1 MKLNR
6 LINNANIILN
16 QNNLKK
22 DYLNRNQSFMSSSNN
37 NDISKSNL
45 SITTNASLARINSPR
60 NFNIMNKFNSPKPYN
75 IKIKFDKGLS
85 RSSSVGMLSPTP
97 SRINFDQNILLE
109 KADDIIKERLK
120 SNGKLINNKKY
131 EKNVAIKLSKDISL
145 KNYVINLLKIK
156 RTEINNKERI
166 MNNALLEFTNQF
178 NFDYKTFTEYIE
190 DVKRKQKLEED
201 LIHKLKAK
209 REEKENTLN
218 EEMLTFRRLEDSL
231 DKLVRQLYNAYI
243 FSSFVHKVF
252 EIPFNYKDIPELK
265 RNRKM
270 EEISDIIIKIYETK
284 DKGKE
289 LPNVLKEDNLL
300 IQKFVQMEDKIIH
313 RIQNRDILLK
323 EVDKCH
329 ENYNRELKFLEN
341 SLKEYQ
347 KDYDYL
353 KHDLFIISKSM
364 NNLKIQEDKKI
375 DEHFEYII
383 DLGQEITQKIPKKSL
398 KNNINGYLGY
408 CKTVLKTLEEKE
420 VSINNYINEIE
431 LILNYGEKDDRI
443 LVEKCISDIKKIN
456 KRENQLRIKKKQEEL
471 ENEKNMRNIRRAQR
485 TVVKGRKVATLFPS
499 IKNVRKVKKIKLNN
513 NDNEIECVYSVTDEE
528 N

>member
-16 QNNLKK
+16 QNILKK
-22 DYLNRNQSFMSSSNN
+22 NYFNRNQSFMSSSNN
-37 NDISKSNL
+37 NDISKSNV

-60 NFNIMNKFNSPKPYN
+60 NFNIINRLNSPKPYN

-85 RSSSVGMLSPTP
+85 HSGSVGMLSPTP
-97 SRINFDQNILLE
+97 SRINFEQNIILE
-109 KADDIIKERLK
+109 KADNIIKERLK
-120 SNGKLINNKKY
+120 SNGKQINKKY

-156 RTEINNKERI
+156 RTQINDKERV
-166 MNNALLEFTNQF
+166 MNNALMEFTNQF

-190 DVKRKQKLEED
+190 DVKRRQKLEED
-201 LIHKLKAK
+201 LINKLKIK
-209 REEKENTLN
+209 REEKENVLN
-218 EEMLTFRRLEDSL
+218 EEMFKFRRLEDSL
-231 DKLVRQLYNAYI
+231 DKLLRQLYNTYI
-243 FSSFVHKVF
+243 YSNFVHIVF
-252 EIPFNYKDIPELK
+252 EIPFNYKDMPELN

-284 DKGKE
+284 DINAE
-289 LPNVLKEDNLL
+289 LPSVLKEDDLL

-313 RIQNRDILLK
+313 RIQNRDLLLK
-323 EVDKCH
+323 EVDKCN
-329 ENYNRELKFLEN
+329 EIYKRELKFLEN
-341 SLKEYQ
+341 SLKEYE

-353 KHDLFIISKSM
+353 KHDLFLISKSM

-375 DEHFEYII
+375 EEHFEFII
-383 DLGQEITQKIPKKSL
+383 DLGKEITQKMPRRSL

-408 CKTVLKTLEEKE
+408 CKNVLKTLEEKE

-431 LILNYGEKDDRI
+431 LILNYGEKDDKI

-456 KRENQLRIKKKQEEL
+456 KKENQLRIKKKQEEL
-471 ENEKNMRNIRRAQR
+471 ENEKNMKNIRRAQR
-485 TVVKGRKVATLFPS
+485 IVVKGRKVATIFPS
-499 IKNVRKVKKIKLNN
+499 IKHVRKIKKINLNN
-513 NDNEIECVYSVTDEE
+513 DDNEIECVYSVTDEE
-528 N
+528 K